1 MPYKYLDHQADVGI
15 SAEGRNWQESFEEAA
30 RAMFN
35 LIGKQGE
42 KVATRLK
49 SVEIEVYAKDIE
61 TLFVEWLNELLA
73 QKDLAGLFF
82 SDFKIEE
89 IKKENKDSPDNNQVY
104 PHTLH
109 PRSKERGFLGVGV
122 YKLKGL
128 AFGRPFNEGNF
139 VFGLDVKAAT
149 YSGLKCE
156 ERDGKFYCQC
166 ILDV

>member
-1 MPYKYLDHQADVGI
+1 MPYKYLDHAADVGI

-35 LIGKQGE
+35 LIGKQEE
-42 KVATRLK
+42 KVATQLK
-49 SVEIEVYAKDIE
+49 SIEIEVSAKDIE

-89 IKKENKDSPDNNQVY
+89 IKKEGNI
-104 PHTLH
+104 
-109 PRSKERGFLGVGV
+109 
-122 YKLKGL
+122 YKLKGH
-128 AFGRPFNEGNF
+128 AFGLLFSEENLII
-139 VFGLDVKAAT
+139 GLDVKAAT

-156 ERDGKFYCQC
+156 EKEGKFFCQC